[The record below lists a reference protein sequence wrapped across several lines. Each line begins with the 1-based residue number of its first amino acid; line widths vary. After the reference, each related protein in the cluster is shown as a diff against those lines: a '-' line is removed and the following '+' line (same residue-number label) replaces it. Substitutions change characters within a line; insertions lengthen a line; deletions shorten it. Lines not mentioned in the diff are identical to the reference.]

1 MFQSCVLKVDF
12 SLVIFQGQGMISFI
26 HLAKNVSAVELGSY
40 GDVILDAC
48 CQNIAS
54 SDEIWHHVVEM
65 STLLVT
71 CIQSGNPRS
80 PWYVCL
86 SVFF

>member
-1 MFQSCVLKVDF
+1 
-12 SLVIFQGQGMISFI
+12 MISFI
-26 HLAKNVSAVELGSY
+26 PLAKNVNAVELGSY

-54 SDEIWHHVVEM
+54 NDEIWHHVVEM
-65 STLLVT
+65 STLLAT

-80 PWYVCL
+80 QWYICL